1 MATSERLE
9 DILAQAAAIEGE
21 AFHYDREQID
31 VEMEKEKASIYE
43 GLGIKI
49 LAIAGGFLAC
59 VFFLGFLAIAGLI
72 ESKGG
77 MLILGV
83 MAIGGSLG
91 LNYATNSRM
100 LDGAAIALYTSGLA
114 LITFGMEWE
123 SGGIVLGFMVIAVAS
138 FFLMRNFLMIFFSVL
153 LFFGSMLW
161 YIGSHESVTLFYL
174 YLLVASLSY
183 TIVSLS
189 EPGLLSSGP
198 MLNKRFPALRT
209 GLLFSFIVGLILTMR
224 FDLFLYNMQPH
235 WLGWCIVMI
244 SLLAVVHYILEGLEI
259 ATGRRGLFFA
269 CLVVVMVPFLY
280 APAVP
285 GALLILLLGVHTRYL
300 TGFAAGILAFV
311 YFISQFY
318 YDLQLTLL
326 VKSFILMASGS
337 LFLAAWYIIRKTL
350 QRDEAI

>member
-1 MATSERLE
+1 MAASERLE

-31 VEMEKEKASIYE
+31 VEMEREKASIYE

-49 LAIAGGFLAC
+49 LVITGGFLAC
-59 VFFLGFLAIAGLI
+59 VFFLGFLAITGLV
-72 ESKGG
+72 ESTAG
-77 MLILGV
+77 MLVLGTL
-83 MAIGGSLG
+83 AIGSSLG
-91 LNYATNSRM
+91 MNYATNSRM
-100 LDGAAIALYTSGLA
+100 LDGAAIALYISGLV
-114 LITFGMEWE
+114 LITMGMKWE
-123 SGGIVLGFMVIAVAS
+123 ADGTVLGFMVIAVAS

-153 LFFGSMLW
+153 LFLGSMLW
-161 YIGSHESVTLFYL
+161 YIGSHESITLFYL
-174 YLLVASLSY
+174 YLLVTSLSY

-189 EPGLLSSGP
+189 EPALLSSGP

-209 GLLFSFIVGLILTMR
+209 GLLFSFIVGLVLTMR
-224 FDLFLYNMQPH
+224 FDTFLYNMQPY
-235 WLGWCIVMI
+235 WVGWCIVMI
-244 SLLAVVHYILEGLEI
+244 SLVAVVHYILEGLEI
-259 ATGRRGLFFA
+259 TTGRRVLFFS
-269 CLVVVMVPFLY
+269 CLVVVLLPFLY

-285 GALLILLLGVHTRYL
+285 GALLVLLLGVHTRYL

-326 VKSFILMASGS
+326 VKSIILMASGA

-350 QRDEAI
+350 QRDEAV